1 MPAVTANTMTLPRV
15 DSPDPNGR
23 SRSVRTVTTA
33 PRGFEGEGFP
43 VRRAFAGVD
52 KADLDPF
59 VHMDQMGEVEYG
71 VGEPRGTDWHPH
83 RGFETFTY
91 LMDGTFIH
99 QDSHGGGGVI
109 ENGGTQYMTAGA
121 GILHIETPPESLVMS
136 GGLFHGIQL
145 WINLPAAKKW
155 LAPAYQGLHVALALN
170 SDGGALVRVLAG
182 TVAGHTGPGRSQ
194 SPISIVHATLAP
206 GARLELPW
214 RKDFN
219 GLVYALSGR
228 GSVGAYGQPLNGGQL
243 AVLGSGDH
251 ITLEAAPSQSLA
263 TPALDVLL
271 LGGVPL
277 REPVFAYGPFVMNTK
292 AEVIQAIEDYQRG
305 RLGLLPGRDHART
318 TADTRRTLADRDP
331 WHRDGGPSAGG
342 SLSVRTGHDVS
353 MGTRHVHKTMVRT
366 LDGVLVSFAEWLA
379 ENPSVAL
386 ADFASVAGAADVV
399 VNATNGAGTSSA
411 H

>member
-1 MPAVTANTMTLPRV
+1 MPAVTADTMTLPRI
-15 DSPDPNGR
+15 DAPDPNGR
-23 SRSVRTVTTA
+23 SRPVRTVTTA

-136 GGLFHGIQL
+136 GGLFHGVQL

-155 LAPAYQGLHVALALN
+155 LAPAYQGLESTDIALA
-170 SDGGALVRVLAG
+170 SSADGGALVRVLAG

-194 SPISIVHATLAP
+194 SPISIVHATLSP
-206 GARLELPW
+206 GARLALPW

-219 GLVYALSGR
+219 ALVYALSGR

-305 RLGLLPGRDHART
+305 RLGVIP
-318 TADTRRTLADRDP
+318 
-331 WHRDGGPSAGG
+331 
-342 SLSVRTGHDVS
+342 
-353 MGTRHVHKTMVRT
+353 
-366 LDGVLVSFAEWLA
+366 E
-379 ENPSVAL
+379 
-386 ADFASVAGAADVV
+386 GAIMPHH
-399 VNATNGAGTSSA
+399 G
-411 H
+411 

>member
-1 MPAVTANTMTLPRV
+1 MPAVTADTMTLPRV
-15 DSPDPNGR
+15 DAPDPNGR
-23 SRSVRTVTTA
+23 SRPVRTVTTA

-136 GGLFHGIQL
+136 GGLFHGVQL

-155 LAPAYQGLHVALALN
+155 LAPAYQGLESTDIALA
-170 SDGGALVRVLAG
+170 SSADGGALVRVLAG

-194 SPISIVHATLAP
+194 SPISIVHATLSP

-219 GLVYALSGR
+219 ALVYALSGR

-305 RLGLLPGRDHART
+305 RLGVIP
-318 TADTRRTLADRDP
+318 
-331 WHRDGGPSAGG
+331 
-342 SLSVRTGHDVS
+342 
-353 MGTRHVHKTMVRT
+353 
-366 LDGVLVSFAEWLA
+366 E
-379 ENPSVAL
+379 
-386 ADFASVAGAADVV
+386 GAIMPHH
-399 VNATNGAGTSSA
+399 G
-411 H
+411 

>member
-1 MPAVTANTMTLPRV
+1 MPAVTADTMTLPRV
-15 DSPDPNGR
+15 DAPDPGGR
-23 SRSVRTVTTA
+23 SRPVRSVTTA

-71 VGEPRGTDWHPH
+71 VGEPKGTDWHPH

-91 LMDGTFIH
+91 LMDGSFIH

-121 GILHIETPPESLVMS
+121 GILHIETPPEALVMS

-155 LAPAYQGLHVALALN
+155 LAPAYQPLEGTDVTLVSSA
-170 SDGGALVRVLAG
+170 DGGALVRVLAG
-182 TVAGHTGPGRSQ
+182 TVAGHVGPGRSQ

-219 GLVYALSGR
+219 ALVYALSGR
-228 GSVGAYGQPLNGGQL
+228 GSVGAYGQPLNSGQL

-251 ITLEAAPSQSLA
+251 ITVEAAGSQSVA
-263 TPALDVLL
+263 APALDVLL

-305 RLGLLPGRDHART
+305 RLGIIP
-318 TADTRRTLADRDP
+318 
-331 WHRDGGPSAGG
+331 
-342 SLSVRTGHDVS
+342 
-353 MGTRHVHKTMVRT
+353 
-366 LDGVLVSFAEWLA
+366 E
-379 ENPSVAL
+379 
-386 ADFASVAGAADVV
+386 GAIMPHH
-399 VNATNGAGTSSA
+399 G
-411 H
+411 

>member
-1 MPAVTANTMTLPRV
+1 MPAVTADTMTLPRV
-15 DSPDPNGR
+15 DTPEPNGR
-23 SRSVRTVTTA
+23 SRTVRSVTTA

-109 ENGGTQYMTAGA
+109 ANGGTQYMTAGA

-155 LAPAYQGLHVALALN
+155 LTPAYQGLEGTDIALA
-170 SDGGALVRVLAG
+170 SSPDGGALVRVLAG

-214 RKDFN
+214 RADFN
-219 GLVYALSGR
+219 ALVYALSGR
-228 GSVGAYGQPLNGGQL
+228 GSVGAYGQPINSGQL

-251 ITLEAAPSQSLA
+251 ITLEAAPSQSVA
-263 TPALDVLL
+263 SPALDVLL

-305 RLGLLPGRDHART
+305 RLGVIP
-318 TADTRRTLADRDP
+318 
-331 WHRDGGPSAGG
+331 
-342 SLSVRTGHDVS
+342 
-353 MGTRHVHKTMVRT
+353 
-366 LDGVLVSFAEWLA
+366 E
-379 ENPSVAL
+379 
-386 ADFASVAGAADVV
+386 GAIMPHH
-399 VNATNGAGTSSA
+399 G
-411 H
+411 